1 MMKRASSSPST
12 DPSLAD
18 LSPGSEVLVLR
29 RDDLEAIIAHARAEY
44 PNEACGLLGGRGG
57 RVERVYPTRN
67 ALNSPVRYRVAEED
81 LLAAL
86 LDMEARG
93 WGPDPLGIYHSH
105 PHGPETPSATD
116 VAESFYP
123 DSIYLIVSHVAR
135 ERPVI
140 RAFRIVEGQVREI
153 TVQIVP
159 V

>member
-1 MMKRASSSPST
+1 MKRASSSPPT
-12 DPSLAD
+12 DPSPTGP
-18 LSPGSEVLVLR
+18 SPEPEVLILR
-29 RDDLEAIIAHARAEY
+29 RHDLEAIIAQARAEY
-44 PNEACGLLGGRGG
+44 PNEACGLLGGREG

-67 ALNSPVRYRVAEED
+67 VLNSPVRYRVAEED

-123 DSIYLIVSHVAR
+123 DSIYLIISHVAR
-135 ERPVI
+135 EKPVV
-140 RAFRIVEGQVREI
+140 RAFRIVGGQVREI
-153 TVQIVP
+153 TVQIAP
-159 V
+159 A